1 MKVKKLITAAVC
13 LSIVVLAA
21 VSCSDSST
29 SKADTSLPKDSSE
42 PGSSSQEQSSEPP
55 VIVKTEP
62 EPRVSQME
70 NVKLLGRTYKSGEKL
85 SVTMSGNDTDEDS
98 LSRVGIYVDDEL
110 VKDVMLTSKS
120 TAVDIEGK
128 TDRSVNVKIIKL
140 SEAQNSCCS
149 IDNITVTEGKI
160 VPTAEKAHKIEFIGD
175 SMTCGYGV
183 EDSDLTHNFSTA
195 SENCCKA
202 FGVKTAKLLDADY
215 SLVCYSGYGIV
226 SGCSADGS
234 KNTDDLVANYYE
246 KYCYTAADGFDGIKP
261 QTIAYD
267 HGFQPDAIVI
277 NLGTNDST
285 YTGTDPQRLGEYTE
299 KYVEFLKTVRS
310 KNPKARIFCTLGT
323 MGNTLYNAMN
333 DAVQRY
339 TMLTGD
345 RNITSFELP
354 VQDQMLDG
362 IVVQGHPSEKTH
374 SKDADIIAQKIKT
387 DMGW

>member
-128 TDRSVNVKIIKL
+128 TDKSVNVKIIKL

-183 EDSDLTHNFSTA
+183 EDSDLTHKFSTA

>member
-128 TDRSVNVKIIKL
+128 TDKSVNVKIIKL

-261 QTIAYD
+261 HTIAYD

>member
-128 TDRSVNVKIIKL
+128 TDKSVNVKIIKL

-226 SGCSADGS
+226 SGYSADGS

>member
-1 MKVKKLITAAVC
+1 L
-13 LSIVVLAA
+13 
-21 VSCSDSST
+21 
-29 SKADTSLPKDSSE
+29 
-42 PGSSSQEQSSEPP
+42 
-55 VIVKTEP
+55 
-62 EPRVSQME
+62 
-70 NVKLLGRTYKSGEKL
+70 
-85 SVTMSGNDTDEDS
+85 
-98 LSRVGIYVDDEL
+98 
-110 VKDVMLTSKS
+110 
-120 TAVDIEGK
+120 
-128 TDRSVNVKIIKL
+128 
-140 SEAQNSCCS
+140 
-149 IDNITVTEGKI
+149 
-160 VPTAEKAHKIEFIGD
+160 
-175 SMTCGYGV
+175 
-183 EDSDLTHNFSTA
+183 
-195 SENCCKA
+195 
-202 FGVKTAKLLDADY
+202 
-215 SLVCYSGYGIV
+215 
-226 SGCSADGS
+226 SADGS
-234 KNTDDLVANYYE
+234 KNTDDIVANYYE

-285 YTGTDPQRLGEYTE
+285 YTGTDPQRMGEYTE